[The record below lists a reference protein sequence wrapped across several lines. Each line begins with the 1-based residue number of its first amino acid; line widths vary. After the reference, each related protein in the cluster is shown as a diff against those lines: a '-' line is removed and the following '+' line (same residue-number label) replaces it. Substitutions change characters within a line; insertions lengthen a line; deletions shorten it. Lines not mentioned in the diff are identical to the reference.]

1 MQRLTRRDLLAGAAV
16 ALLPAVSRAAT
27 ADAAE
32 LRFIISKDSSGK
44 FRWKLVSR
52 NGQTVATPGQGYA
65 SKQSCR
71 DGIEL
76 IKQNAASATIEDKTK
91 TKP

>member
-1 MQRLTRRDLLAGAAV
+1 MQRLTRRKLLMGAAV
-16 ALLPAVSRAAT
+16 ALVPAVSRSAR

-32 LRFIISKDSSGK
+32 LKFIISKDSSGK
-44 FRWKLVSR
+44 FRWKLVSG
-52 NGQTVATPGQGYA
+52 NGQTVATPGQGYTT
-65 SKQSCR
+65 KQSCR

-76 IKQNAASATIEDKTK
+76 IKQNAASATIDDRTK